1 MKSMVKSQ
9 SVEDR
14 SIVNRQSSIV
24 SRLKIYALRSALCAL
39 LLSPAFDV
47 KAQDLKPGD
56 TIGPN
61 NWQKIK
67 DMVGP
72 NFLERV
78 KQGYTFQIK
87 ESKKFKPPK
96 EYVEATEKYSGG
108 VKLAP
113 NGYLENYVLGLPFP
127 KLNASDPKAG
137 EKLAWNFYW
146 RWLGDNYKTGGAT
159 KTGQI
164 IRYAIE
170 KNGDERRSD
179 LVTYT
184 IFPHTQ
190 YTLSPKPVIPGY
202 EHIDWMQLRVVG
214 YPRDSA
220 GVSTFGIRY
229 TDPDKA
235 DDLYLYIPAIRRIR
249 RGTTTQRCQTLAPSE
264 FNLDDINSF
273 NAKVTNFNFK
283 YLGEKKILTN
293 FVEKDPPFNRKKGDY
308 LPLDEKWEV
317 QEVYVLEIT
326 PKDPSYCYPRKV
338 LWIEKT
344 TWESTWTFVWDKKG
358 DLWKEQFAFRTPVK
372 LPDGRE
378 VWSVS
383 TVVITNVQNGR
394 TTVLTAVRAH
404 NKDYPTS
411 LWSLATM
418 QRMMRGGSVE

>member
-1 MKSMVKSQ
+1 MKSIVKSQ
-9 SVEDR
+9 R
-14 SIVNRQSSIV
+14 SNDFRFPILDFRFPICWLLLGLILLLIQP
-24 SRLKIYALRSALCAL
+24 LKIHAAE
-39 LLSPAFDV
+39 V
-47 KAQDLKPGD
+47 DLKPGD

-87 ESKKFKPPK
+87 ESKKFTPPR
-96 EYVEATEKYSGG
+96 EYVEATEKYSGA
-108 VKLAP
+108 VKLAS

-127 KLNASDPKAG
+127 KLDPG
-137 EKLAWNFYW
+137 DPQVGQKLAWNFYW

-170 KNGDERRSD
+170 KNGDERRAD

-184 IFPHTQ
+184 IFPRTR
-190 YTLSPKPVIPGY
+190 YMMDPKPALPGY

-220 GVSTFGIRY
+220 GVSTLGIRY

-235 DDLYLYIPAIRRIR
+235 DDLYLYIPSLRRIR

-273 NAKVTNFNFK
+273 NAKITNFNYKF
-283 YLGEKKILTN
+283 LGEKKILAN
-293 FVEKDPPFNRKKGDY
+293 FTEEGLPFRRKKGDY
-308 LPLDEKWEV
+308 LPTDEKWEV
-317 QEVYVLEIT
+317 QDVYVLEIT
-326 PKDPSYCYPRKV
+326 PKDPNYCYPRKV
-338 LWIEKT
+338 VWIDKV
-344 TWESTWTFVWDKKG
+344 TWESAWTLIWDKKG

-378 VWSVS
+378 VWSVA
-383 TVVITNVQNGR
+383 TVVIVNVQNGR
-394 TTVLTAVRAH
+394 STLVTAVRAH
-404 NKDYPTS
+404 NRDYPPT

-418 QRMMRGGSVE
+418 QRMMRGGSIE